1 MRARW
6 RASRPEGTFL
16 GFVGALVD
24 ITDRKRAEA
33 QLSDSES
40 QRAVLARHFSP
51 NMVEELMRTGGQ
63 LDAVR
68 TQPIAVMF
76 ADLFGF
82 TALSATMP
90 ATDVV
95 GLLRSFHALV
105 EDAVFGN
112 QGTLDKYIGDGV
124 MATFGTPRPGPRD
137 ATHAVAGA
145 CAIIKGINRWNR
157 ERDEAGRRPIRIGIG
172 LHYGEATL
180 GNVGSARRFE
190 HTVVGETVN
199 LASRIENLTRKLDIA
214 LLVSEA
220 VIEAVK
226 REGGDAVL
234 AGFQELG
241 AHTIRGHKKRVT
253 LWGMTAESL
262 GVD

>member
-1 MRARW
+1 
-6 RASRPEGTFL
+6 
-16 GFVGALVD
+16 
-24 ITDRKRAEA
+24 
-33 QLSDSES
+33 
-40 QRAVLARHFSP
+40 
-51 NMVEELMRTGGQ
+51 MRTGGQ

-105 EDAVFGN
+105 EEAVFGN

-137 ATHAVAGA
+137 ATNAVAGA
-145 CAIIKGINRWNR
+145 CAIVKGINHWNR
-157 ERDEAGRRPIRIGIG
+157 ERGEGGRRPIRIGIG

-199 LASRIENLTRKLDIA
+199 LASRIEDLTRKLDIA

-220 VIEAVK
+220 IIEAVK
-226 REGGDAVL
+226 REGGDAAL

-241 AHTIRGHKKRVT
+241 THAIRGHKKRVT
-253 LWGMTAESL
+253 LWGMSAESL